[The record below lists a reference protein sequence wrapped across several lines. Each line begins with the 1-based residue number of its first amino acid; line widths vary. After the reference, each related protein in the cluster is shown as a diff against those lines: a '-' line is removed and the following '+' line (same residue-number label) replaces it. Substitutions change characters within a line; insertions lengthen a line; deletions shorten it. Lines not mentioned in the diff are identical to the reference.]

1 MAQQLSPPPP
11 APGEGQSHR
20 SVLVAIGALLLG
32 MLLAALD
39 QTIVSTALPTIVSE
53 LGGLDHLSWVVTAYL
68 LAATAA
74 TPLWGKLGD
83 QYGRKKLFQT
93 AIVIFLIGSALCGIA
108 QNMPQLIG
116 FRALQGLGGGGLMV
130 LSMAIVGDLVT
141 PRERGKYQGLFG
153 AVFGV
158 TSVLGPL
165 LGGFFTEHL
174 SWRWVFYIN
183 LPIGVVAL
191 VVIAAVLHIPVRR
204 EKHTIDYLGTFLI
217 ASVATALVLVASL
230 GGTTWAWSSPQIIAL
245 AVLAVVLLVA
255 FIAVERRAVEPVLPL
270 KLFRI
275 RTFSLVA
282 VISFVIGFA
291 MFGAMTYLPTFL
303 QVVHDIT
310 PTMSGVHMLPMVFG
324 LLITSTASGQI
335 VSRTGRWKVFPL
347 AGTALTAVG
356 LLLLHNLD
364 ENSSTWL
371 MSAYFF
377 VFGAGLGLVMQV
389 LVLVAQNSVSYQ
401 DLGVATSGATFFR
414 SIGSAFGV
422 AIFGTIFANRL
433 TGQLTDALAGQSLPS
448 GVDAGRLAADPR
460 AIGQLPADLRPG
472 VLGAYSTSITDVFL
486 YAVPVVLLAFVLAW
500 FLREDKLQGSVTAPD
515 SRPDPRLQP
524 RRALLVRRVR
534 PRAVGAGHPGGP
546 PRDLREDHRAGRL
559 RPAAR
564 GQLAAPADQAA
575 RHRRTRAAR
584 RDRSRT
590 AACDHRRGPAGR
602 GTRTGPPG
610 GPADDPHRRGGRG
623 RRPPLPGPRGLP
635 GRAPRR
641 LVGPRAPD
649 RPGQTRQRTDRR
661 GQRIDQG
668 APALPDASPRP
679 RGPPAPRRAR
689 GPPPGPRR
697 PGRPRPPAPAR
708 LTRPPGPP
716 GGTVRHIAAGRV
728 TAPWRTSA
736 PRTGYGGG
744 TPATSRYPCFVY
756 SPRASTRSW
765 RVSSRSSRTPYDLAA
780 SSTAASSSP
789 PPPVPRNPGRTYTRV
804 SSAVPGPAASV
815 STSPA
820 QLAAL
825 LPYRPTTNC
834 PVGGTS
840 RPAPSS
846 ASPSAISSAV
856 AGRCQ

>member
-1 MAQQLSPPPP
+1 MAQQLSPSSP

-93 AIVIFLIGSALCGIA
+93 AIVIFLIGSALCGVA

-230 GGTTWAWSSPQIIAL
+230 GGTTWAWSSPQIIGL

-270 KLFRI
+270 KLFRM
-275 RTFSLVA
+275 RTFALVA

-324 LLITSTASGQI
+324 LLITSTGSGQI
-335 VSRTGRWKVFPL
+335 VSRTGRWKVFPIL
-347 AGTALTAVG
+347 GTAITAVG
-356 LLLLHNLD
+356 LLLLHQLD

-401 DLGVATSGATFFR
+401 DLGVATSGVTFFR

-433 TGQLTDALAGQSLPS
+433 TGQLTDALAGQSLPT

-460 AIGQLPADLRPG
+460 AIGQLPADLRPS

-500 FLREDKLQGSVTAPD
+500 FLREDRLRGSVTAPD
-515 SRPDPRLQP
+515 TSQTLASNPVERSSYDECA
-524 RRALLVRRVR
+524 RALSVLATREGRREIYEKITARAGYDLLPAASWLLLRIKRHGTVEPARLAETAPVPLHVITDAARQVEERGLARREGLQMILTDTGAEAVVRLSQAREDSLAELLGDWWGPERPTDLVKLVSELTAEVSGSTRER
-534 PRAVGAGHPGGP
+534 PHFPQP
-546 PRDLREDHRAGRL
+546 PRDHEAHLRHDEREAL
-559 RPAAR
+559 E
-564 GQLAAPADQAA
+564 
-575 RHRRTRAAR
+575 RRFDE
-584 RDRSRT
+584 RD
-590 AACDHRRGPAGR
+590 GL
-602 GTRTGPPG
+602 
-610 GPADDPHRRGGRG
+610 G
-623 RRPPLPGPRGLP
+623 RRLD
-635 GRAPRR
+635 GRESH
-641 LVGPRAPD
+641 
-649 RPGQTRQRTDRR
+649 DRR
-661 GQRIDQG
+661 SD
-668 APALPDASPRP
+668 DSDDH
-679 RGPPAPRRAR
+679 
-689 GPPPGPRR
+689 
-697 PGRPRPPAPAR
+697 GRQ
-708 LTRPPGPP
+708 
-716 GGTVRHIAAGRV
+716 H
-728 TAPWRTSA
+728 
-736 PRTGYGGG
+736 
-744 TPATSRYPCFVY
+744 
-756 SPRASTRSW
+756 
-765 RVSSRSSRTPYDLAA
+765 
-780 SSTAASSSP
+780 
-789 PPPVPRNPGRTYTRV
+789 PPV
-804 SSAVPGPAASV
+804 
-815 STSPA
+815 
-820 QLAAL
+820 
-825 LPYRPTTNC
+825 
-834 PVGGTS
+834 
-840 RPAPSS
+840 
-846 ASPSAISSAV
+846 
-856 AGRCQ
+856 

>member
-1 MAQQLSPPPP
+1 MAQQLSPSPP

-93 AIVIFLIGSALCGIA
+93 AIVIFLIGSALCGVA

-230 GGTTWAWSSPQIIAL
+230 GGTTWAWSSPQIIGL

-270 KLFRI
+270 KLFRM
-275 RTFSLVA
+275 RTFALVA

-324 LLITSTASGQI
+324 LLITSTGSGQI
-335 VSRTGRWKVFPL
+335 VSRTGRWKVFPIL
-347 AGTALTAVG
+347 GTAITAVG
-356 LLLLHNLD
+356 LLLLHQLD

-371 MSAYFF
+371 MSTYFF

-401 DLGVATSGATFFR
+401 DLGVATSGVTFFR

-433 TGQLTDALAGQSLPS
+433 TGQLTDALAGQSLPT

-460 AIGQLPADLRPG
+460 AIGQLPADLRPS

-500 FLREDKLQGSVTAPD
+500 FLREDKLRGSVTAPD
-515 SRPDPRLQP
+515 TSQTLASNPVERSSYDECA
-524 RRALLVRRVR
+524 RALSVLATREGRREIYEKITARAGYDLLPAASWLLLRIKRHGTVEPARLAETAPVPLHVITDAARQVEERGLARREGLQMILTDTGAEAVVRLSQAREDSLAELLGDWWGPERPTDLVKLVSELTAEVSGSTRER
-534 PRAVGAGHPGGP
+534 PHFPQP
-546 PRDLREDHRAGRL
+546 PRDHEAHLRQDEREAL
-559 RPAAR
+559 E
-564 GQLAAPADQAA
+564 
-575 RHRRTRAAR
+575 RHFDE
-584 RDRSRT
+584 RDG
-590 AACDHRRGPAGR
+590 H
-602 GTRTGPPG
+602 
-610 GPADDPHRRGGRG
+610 
-623 RRPPLPGPRGLP
+623 
-635 GRAPRR
+635 
-641 LVGPRAPD
+641 
-649 RPGQTRQRTDRR
+649 DRR
-661 GQRIDQG
+661 SDDSDGHGRHH
-668 APALPDASPRP
+668 
-679 RGPPAPRRAR
+679 PPA
-689 GPPPGPRR
+689 
-697 PGRPRPPAPAR
+697 
-708 LTRPPGPP
+708 
-716 GGTVRHIAAGRV
+716 
-728 TAPWRTSA
+728 
-736 PRTGYGGG
+736 
-744 TPATSRYPCFVY
+744 
-756 SPRASTRSW
+756 
-765 RVSSRSSRTPYDLAA
+765 
-780 SSTAASSSP
+780 
-789 PPPVPRNPGRTYTRV
+789 
-804 SSAVPGPAASV
+804 
-815 STSPA
+815 
-820 QLAAL
+820 
-825 LPYRPTTNC
+825 
-834 PVGGTS
+834 
-840 RPAPSS
+840 
-846 ASPSAISSAV
+846 
-856 AGRCQ
+856 